1 MLRGLC
7 CFKFYLI
14 AFAWE
19 FLFFV
24 PTWKLIG
31 NIGSRF
37 RGLGILSLHLPKSQF
52 LIFISVSISSSPSP
66 SPSPSSPYSSLP
78 HLPHRSNPG
87 IVRRCRRNHLR
98 PPFRL
103 PGPGPGSQQTHGR
116 HRSVSLICLKSRHAT
131 GTALSFYEGYG
142 SFVQGT
148 AGGAVVACY

>member
-7 CFKFYLI
+7 CFKLYLI

-19 FLFFV
+19 FLSFV

-31 NIGSRF
+31 NIGSHF
-37 RGLGILSLHLPKSQF
+37 RGLRILSLDFPKSQF

-66 SPSPSSPYSSLP
+66 STSSPYSSLP
-78 HLPHRSNPG
+78 HLPRRSNPG
-87 IVRRCRRNHLR
+87 IVRRRRRNHLR

-131 GTALSFYEGYG
+131 GTALSFYEGYE

-148 AGGAVVACY
+148 ARGTVVACY